1 MFKVFALTLSSLSLA
16 PAFALACSGPAP
28 MSYNPLDF
36 LAFGVAAGAFYRL
49 FLERLVDGSDEFHSA
64 IYLSFLIASFGAG
77 VIVSGELSFEP
88 NGFHGVLAALAA
100 QGSLRPKSGFLS
112 AMILV
117 PVFCISTWLALF
129 SFAAQDLHKCNF
141 DANPVTTEIVF

>member
-1 MFKVFALTLSSLSLA
+1 MYKPFAITLTSLFLA
-16 PAFALACSGPAP
+16 PALALACSGPAP
-28 MSYNPLDF
+28 VSYNPLDF

-77 VIVSGELSFEP
+77 VIVSGELSLEP
-88 NGFHGVLAALAA
+88 NMFHAVLGALAA
-100 QGSLRPKSGFLS
+100 FGSLRTKSLMMN
-112 AMILV
+112 AIVLV
-117 PVFCISTWLALF
+117 PVFCISALLALF